1 MLRFSIFISSIVTAA
16 TASAVTLTLERAAD
30 YALAHNPSLAAAQL
44 RIKEARGR
52 VLGAGRLTNPELEV
66 EFSQNVRMPERAF
79 GVTFM
84 QRFPITARLRLEK
97 AVSQAQLAA
106 AEAEV
111 RDVARKLA
119 AEVRTLAVKLVALRA
134 QRDLREQQIANSREQ
149 REFVIKRVQ
158 AGEASALDA
167 TQLDLEARQLEV
179 EQLVLET
186 TRAAL
191 IGELRGLLGVAANEP
206 VEIRGSL
213 AAPGALPGKG
223 TTAQSRADLEA
234 ARHSA
239 EAARQAVG
247 LAKARKW
254 EDVGAGI
261 TASGERMEDAPEGFS
276 NDYFLGVKFSLP
288 LPLWNR
294 NEGQIAEAAA
304 AAERAS
310 KEADAMAFNIRSEIE
325 GARAEIAA
333 LAKLVAE
340 MDGVLLPKA
349 AEVEDQLRNSYGT
362 GQTALTEVLRARAR
376 RIELAQRRLD
386 AIRDYQLARVRYEAA
401 LGRNTPRGGKA
412 GK

>member
-1 MLRFSIFISSIVTAA
+1 
-16 TASAVTLTLERAAD
+16 
-30 YALAHNPSLAAAQL
+30 
-44 RIKEARGR
+44 
-52 VLGAGRLTNPELEV
+52 
-66 EFSQNVRMPERAF
+66 
-79 GVTFM
+79 
-84 QRFPITARLRLEK
+84 
-97 AVSQAQLAA
+97 
-106 AEAEV
+106 
-111 RDVARKLA
+111 
-119 AEVRTLAVKLVALRA
+119 
-134 QRDLREQQIANSREQ
+134 
-149 REFVIKRVQ
+149 
-158 AGEASALDA
+158 
-167 TQLDLEARQLEV
+167 
-179 EQLVLET
+179 
-186 TRAAL
+186 
-191 IGELRGLLGVAANEP
+191 VAANEP

-223 TTAQSRADLEA
+223 AVAQGRGDLEA

-254 EDVGAGI
+254 EDIGAGI
-261 TASGERMEDAPEGFS
+261 TASGERTEDAPEGFS

-304 AAERAS
+304 AAERTS

-325 GARAEIAA
+325 GARAEMTA

-349 AEVEDQLRNSYGT
+349 AEVEEQLRVSYGT

-386 AIRDYQLARVRYEAA
+386 AIRDYQLTGVRYEAA